1 MVGEMYF
8 TGISYSDGIANAIK
22 TYINTTFAVSL
33 DSVTVRQLL
42 RRRQRRALLGSAS
55 RTTVMYEVE
64 MSTQSAARVIQG
76 TVGQA
81 TGCFSC
87 LLEFA
92 LALAELAPA
101 EFAQFDATTPGSFE
115 LSPPQVLNAARKNQ
129 FGEEA
134 EGRARQRA
142 ESDAANKAKLGNFPS
157 LYKPTAEERAQD
169 SVLDADDPDA
179 GKSAAQIQEQRELQN
194 KGTDPFCYNGVQKA
208 YVVYTDLGY
217 YSLPLDAS
225 LCKME
230 KLR

>member
-1 MVGEMYF
+1 MVGEMSF
-8 TGISYSDGIANAIK
+8 AGIPYSDGIANAIK
-22 TYINTTFAVSL
+22 SYINTTFAVSL
-33 DSVTVRQLL
+33 DSVTLRQLL

-134 EGRARQRA
+134 EGRARKRA
-142 ESDAANKAKLGNFPS
+142 ESDAANKAKLVGGA
-157 LYKPTAEERAQD
+157 YKPTAEERAQD